1 MDFHIFEPPKDKD
14 RHENLLPKICKK
26 RFRMNLVGESGSGKS
41 QFIFNVIFKWCK
53 EYIKKSKAK
62 VVVMTGTKDTAVHF
76 AKLAK
81 SNRMKQ
87 DEFKI
92 YDYFDVD
99 ELKKIYVDHDSKHP
113 LFIVLDDT
121 AFLDGFSSPHKKNIL
136 SEIYASGR
144 HKNVSIITS
153 LQKYFYLAEDCRSIN
168 ATTLVIYGLSKKE
181 LERLYE
187 ENMST
192 LMSEREFYK
201 IVSDN
206 LREQYNFIVF
216 DKPSKKL
223 YNSKFEEIPFDKLK
237 F

>member
-1 MDFHIFEPPKDKD
+1 
-14 RHENLLPKICKK
+14 
-26 RFRMNLVGESGSGKS
+26 
-41 QFIFNVIFKWCK
+41 
-53 EYIKKSKAK
+53 
-62 VVVMTGTKDTAVHF
+62 
-76 AKLAK
+76 
-81 SNRMKQ
+81 
-87 DEFKI
+87 
-92 YDYFDVD
+92 
-99 ELKKIYVDHDSKHP
+99 
-113 LFIVLDDT
+113 
-121 AFLDGFSSPHKKNIL
+121 
-136 SEIYASGR
+136 
-144 HKNVSIITS
+144 
-153 LQKYFYLAEDCRSIN
+153 
-168 ATTLVIYGLSKKE
+168 LSKKE